1 MKIALHGKPLTDG
14 VSDLVKE
21 IFQILKDSQTDIFIS
36 EAFKKHLSGSDIEA
50 SQFPE
55 FKNLF
60 KNEQGID
67 VLISIGGDGTLLNT
81 VAFTGP
87 SEIPILGIN
96 TGRLGFLA
104 TSTRQKVKDALRN
117 MLDGNWKTESR
128 MLVQAECQRQLF
140 DGMNFGLNEFSVLK
154 QDTSSMIT
162 VHTYLNGEFLNSY
175 WSDGLIISTPTG
187 STGYSLSCGGP
198 VVMPASHNLILTPV
212 SPHNLNVRPLVVSDQ
227 SEITLKVETR
237 SHYYLVSLD
246 SRSEVIDASASI
258 TIKKAP
264 FQARLIVSSD
274 ISFVDT
280 LRKKLNWGY
289 DVRN

>member
-21 IFQILKDSQTDIFIS
+21 IFKILNDSQTDIFIS

-55 FKNLF
+55 FNNLF
-60 KNEQGID
+60 KNDQGID

-104 TSTRQKVKDALRN
+104 TSTRQKVKDAVENVLK
-117 MLDGNWKTESR
+117 GNWQTECR

-246 SRSEVIDASASI
+246 SRSEVLDASANI

-264 FQARLIVSSD
+264 FQARCQK
-274 ISFVDT
+274 T
-280 LRKKLNWGY
+280 
-289 DVRN
+289 